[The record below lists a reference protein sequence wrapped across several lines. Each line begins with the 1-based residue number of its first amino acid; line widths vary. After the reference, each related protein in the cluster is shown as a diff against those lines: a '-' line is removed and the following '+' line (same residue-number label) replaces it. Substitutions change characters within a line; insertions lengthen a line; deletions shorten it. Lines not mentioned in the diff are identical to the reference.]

1 MLFDVFQNTISYI
14 GSFLSILLIPI
25 ATIIVGLRVLKEK
38 KETGKLNV
46 IRTLIFGIFFNF
58 SLIVILEF
66 ITKDTPLGTA
76 KLLEIVTNESNHFT
90 INNFL
95 TGLVVTLGIAMVCY
109 ANGLEAFYYSSTFLY
124 GGMFIF
130 YLLTGFD
137 GWLMAYIY
145 VAGAISIV
153 FLYLTG
159 IKFKDNGSLGL
170 AIFFTFVFV
179 TKAIGFNENLIGVFF
194 VMVYLVFI
202 LYFSLGHFKPYK
214 DEVVLR

>member
-1 MLFDVFQNTISYI
+1 MLYDVFQNTLSYI
-14 GSFLSILLIPI
+14 GSILSILLIPM
-25 ATIIVGLRVLKEK
+25 ATIIVGLRVLNEK

-46 IRTLIFGIFFNF
+46 IRTLIFGIFLNF
-58 SLIVILEF
+58 SLVVIFEF
-66 ITKDTPLGTA
+66 ITESTPFSTE
-76 KLLEIVTNESNHFT
+76 KLLEMVTDESNHFT

-109 ANGLEAFYYSSTFLY
+109 ANGWEAFYYTSTFLY

-137 GWLMAYIY
+137 GWLVAYIY
-145 VAGAISIV
+145 AAGAFSII

-170 AIFFTFVFV
+170 AIFFTFVFITV
-179 TKAIGFNENLIGVFF
+179 GFNETLIGEFF
-194 VMVYLVFI
+194 VMMYLGFI
-202 LYFSLGHFKPYK
+202 LYFSFGFFKPYSE
-214 DEVVLR
+214 EVLS